1 MMNCCWAVETS
12 ALVSVCVCV
21 CTYELTYTGREQKKA
36 TILIWGRLCWGKQR
50 RAGLEKDTKGKFL
63 GRASRKKRGREQ
75 CARWM
80 RRRRSERRRV
90 H

>member
-1 MMNCCWAVETS
+1 MGKT
-12 ALVSVCVCV
+12 
-21 CTYELTYTGREQKKA
+21 KKS
-36 TILIWGRLCWGKQR
+36 GFG
-50 RAGLEKDTKGKFL
+50 KDTKGKFL
-63 GRASRKKRGREQ
+63 DRASRKKGVREQ